1 LILADEPTGSLD
13 SQASEQVFDIL
24 RDVVDSRGKTVVAV
38 THELDLAARM
48 DRRIQLMDGAI
59 AADTRTKP
67 AAT

>member
-1 LILADEPTGSLD
+1 
-13 SQASEQVFDIL
+13 
-24 RDVVDSRGKTVVAV
+24 V